1 MLLSSCDHFIKGKAH
16 ENRELTRHA
25 HGNTTDTVGTEDL
38 ENKKSPG
45 NFSFFDSNKANSK
58 PDVIE
63 ERMKSY
69 QEKCFL
75 CMEDAEHCCESC
87 SLPYCSQA
95 HYNLHSAS
103 NAEID
108 SKVPEHR
115 YCFPFRVLEREEVWI
130 SFIIAN
136 RMQIKIHSKLKMQ
149 FRDVNFNTYT
159 RLAATLLQP
168 EIFLR

>member
-16 ENRELTRHA
+16 ENRERTRHS
-25 HGNTTDTVGTEDL
+25 HGNATDTVGTEDV
-38 ENKKSPG
+38 ENDKSPG
-45 NFSFFDSNKANSK
+45 NFSFFDSNNTNYK

-69 QEKCFL
+69 QGKCFL

-108 SKVPEHR
+108 SKVPAQR
-115 YCFPFRVLEREEVWI
+115 YCFPFRVLEREEVWV

-136 RMQIKIHSKLKMQ
+136 RMQIKIQSKLKMQ
-149 FRDVNFNTYT
+149 FRDVNFNTYN

>member
-16 ENRELTRHA
+16 ENRERTRHS
-25 HGNTTDTVGTEDL
+25 HGNTTDTVGTEDV
-38 ENKKSPG
+38 ENDKSPG
-45 NFSFFDSNKANSK
+45 NFSFFDSNNTNYK

-69 QEKCFL
+69 QGKCFL

-108 SKVPEHR
+108 SKVPAQR
-115 YCFPFRVLEREEVWI
+115 YCFPFRVLEREEVWV

-136 RMQIKIHSKLKMQ
+136 RMQ
-149 FRDVNFNTYT
+149 
-159 RLAATLLQP
+159 RL
-168 EIFLR
+168 RYNSN

>member
-1 MLLSSCDHFIKGKAH
+1 
-16 ENRELTRHA
+16 
-25 HGNTTDTVGTEDL
+25 
-38 ENKKSPG
+38 
-45 NFSFFDSNKANSK
+45 
-58 PDVIE
+58 
-63 ERMKSY
+63 
-69 QEKCFL
+69 
-75 CMEDAEHCCESC
+75 MEDAEHCCESC

-103 NAEID
+103 DAEID
-108 SKVPEHR
+108 SKVPEPR
-115 YCFPFRVLEREEVWI
+115 YCFPFRVLEREEVWV

-136 RMQIKIHSKLKMQ
+136 RMQRRVKIHFKLKMQ